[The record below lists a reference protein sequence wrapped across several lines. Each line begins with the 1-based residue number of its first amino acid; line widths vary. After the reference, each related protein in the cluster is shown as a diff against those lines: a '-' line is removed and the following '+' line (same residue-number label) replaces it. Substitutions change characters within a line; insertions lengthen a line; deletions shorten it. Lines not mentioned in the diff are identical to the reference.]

1 MRVAVTA
8 RGNPNVRVDHFR
20 DSALPEPNNQN
31 LQNLLRVIR
40 VIGGSFVVRQERAIH
55 ESHELHEL
63 HELDHSSCVVHIF
76 RGQQSLSTA
85 DHCHE
90 TLIRNFTSVRRVET
104 R

>member
-1 MRVAVTA
+1 MAVTA

-55 ESHELHEL
+55 ESHELHEV
-63 HELDHSSCVVHIF
+63 DFVDSGTC
-76 RGQQSLSTA
+76 
-85 DHCHE
+85 
-90 TLIRNFTSVRRVET
+90 
-104 R
+104 